1 MEDKLVVR
9 QAESSDAPLVAAIFA
24 HYVINTSG
32 TTGWVRISE
41 FSSREENIGG
51 EQLRICDQVAAISA
65 D

>member
-1 MEDKLVVR
+1 
-9 QAESSDAPLVAAIFA
+9 
-24 HYVINTSG
+24 VINTSG

-51 EQLRICDQVAAISA
+51 EQLRISDRVTAISA